1 MGKYDFG
8 VKKITD
14 IRVSAGS
21 GDFYWR
27 DARVVERGGLENRY
41 TSNGIGGSNPPLSAK
56 QKKRV
61 LPKGHFFISG
71 REASLLAEAGGDK
84 K

>member
-41 TSNGIGGSNPPLSAK
+41 TSNGIGGSNPPLSAFA
-56 QKKRV
+56 RR
-61 LPKGHFFISG
+61 S
-71 REASLLAEAGGDK
+71 S
-84 K
+84 